1 MQPGSVTHSPLPAG
15 LEFGFIADFF
25 QTRNPS
31 PLVSPAGLEATL
43 PTKPGGPSLTS
54 EVRPRFPC
62 RRDQSLR
69 GRWAWPLRPHDWA
82 QAAPPWRAWARLV
95 GRGWAVCPSVS
106 THHRAQSLFPR
117 LKPSQLKSSKPRVV
131 GATPPPAEE
140 RDRCSREGGRGRGPA
155 KPAGGPCP
163 ALVMHLQPAPLP
175 QPRAHG
181 QPGQGQERTGGGR
194 AGRSSPPSESWWI
207 PAGCCLP
214 TPLQVLLHR
223 GEGMPVHRGCAADQS
238 LPWNLPQNVPGGGHR
253 APLRHL

>member
-1 MQPGSVTHSPLPAG
+1 M
-15 LEFGFIADFF
+15 
-25 QTRNPS
+25 
-31 PLVSPAGLEATL
+31 
-43 PTKPGGPSLTS
+43 
-54 EVRPRFPC
+54 
-62 RRDQSLR
+62 R

-194 AGRSSPPSESWWI
+194 AGRSSPPSESWWVPPYTLAG
-207 PAGCCLP
+207 PAAPGA
-214 TPLQVLLHR
+214 
-223 GEGMPVHRGCAADQS
+223 RGCQSTGAA
-238 LPWNLPQNVPGGGHR
+238 LLTRACHGTCRRMCPGGGHR